1 MKLHQCV
8 HTGERPYCC
17 DVCNK
22 MFSNKRNLKVH
33 QDVRIG
39 ERPYHCEERSRTFS
53 KKSSLKV
60 QQLVHTRDTC
70 NLKEM
75 PLFKIR
81 LCLVDLLKV

>member
-1 MKLHQCV
+1 
-8 HTGERPYCC
+8 
-17 DVCNK
+17 
-22 MFSNKRNLKVH
+22 MFSNKRNLKLH
-33 QDVRIG
+33 QDVHIG
-39 ERPYHCEERSRTFS
+39 ERPYHCEERIRTFS

-60 QQLVHTRDTC
+60 QQLVHTGDTC